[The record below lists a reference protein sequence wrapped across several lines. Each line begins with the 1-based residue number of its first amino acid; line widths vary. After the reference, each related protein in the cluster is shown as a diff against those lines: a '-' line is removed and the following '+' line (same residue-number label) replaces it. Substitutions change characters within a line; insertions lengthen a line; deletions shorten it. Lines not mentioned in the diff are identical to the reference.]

1 VYINY
6 VLYKFMTYLITYIKY
21 HKFTGDDDYNDI
33 RNASSLSTFHAKL
46 KTHFFTVACS

>member
-1 VYINY
+1 

-21 HKFTGDDDYNDI
+21 HKFTGDDDYDI